1 MSQENVEIVRRMFA
15 AFNGG
20 DVETVVAA
28 FAEDCELH
36 EPHEMP
42 DTPAEGFRGHHGIRE
57 WMANLRETGGV
68 QFEPTSLTSHGDV
81 VFSEWTGRG
90 LGQASGAPISW
101 TTFATVHLRDGRIVR
116 LQAFLDRDEALEAAG
131 LRD

>member
-1 MSQENVEIVRRMFA
+1 MSHENVEIVRRMFD
-15 AFNGG
+15 AFNRG

-28 FAEDCELH
+28 FAEGCELH
-36 EPHEMP
+36 EPPEMP

-68 QFEPTSLTSHGDV
+68 QFEPTSLTSNGDV

-90 LGQASGAPISW
+90 LGQASGAPIRW
-101 TTFATVHLRDGRIVR
+101 RTFATVHLRDGTIVR
-116 LQAFLDRDEALEAAG
+116 LQAFLDRDQALEAAG
-131 LRD
+131 LSE